1 MGLTLAAHN
10 AVTKTIATR
19 YRRADWADKGEVVD
33 ELCATAGWRRND
45 APKALEAA
53 LWPTIVKTRRP
64 RPPKYGPKV
73 VAAPVFFWAILG
85 IAGAIGKGSA
95 A

>member
-1 MGLTLAAHN
+1 MVASTVIE
-10 AVTKTIATR
+10 VTQIRVK
-19 YRRADWADKGEVVD
+19 YRRADWADKAEVVD

-45 APKALEAA
+45 ARKALEAA

-64 RPPKYGPKV
+64 RPPNYGLKV
-73 VAAPVFFWAILG
+73 VAAQVFFWASLG